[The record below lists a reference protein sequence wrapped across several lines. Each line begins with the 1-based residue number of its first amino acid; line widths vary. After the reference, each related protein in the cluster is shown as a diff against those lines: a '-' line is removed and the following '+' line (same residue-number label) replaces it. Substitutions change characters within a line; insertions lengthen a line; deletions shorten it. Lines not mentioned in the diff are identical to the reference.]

1 MDDEGFGRGKRLMSV
16 DGGGCRLSSKR
27 GVWLGDI
34 LACFAKE
41 FFH

>member
-27 GVWLGDI
+27 LGDI
-34 LACFAKE
+34 LACFVKE
-41 FFH
+41 IFH